1 MADFWG
7 MDFFLSL
14 EDYSIFYRIL
24 WNVLIIALFDF
35 VMDLWNRRR
44 ERQRMF
50 QHRGNQENS
59 RVWDFPTSSQHSRT
73 HSSAPRLH
81 DNTCEIICQFNRSLE
96 TLISRLEIS
105 NKRILEMPE
114 DSDDSTTWVTASED
128 SCSSRASPC
137 PLSTSGEE
145 MEAPCPH
152 PKTQENLES
161 SIPERK
167 AEQGL
172 SLSDRKQP
180 DVMLVPTVRHLPFM
194 DEAKKSHLE
203 DPNVKMQAPQHLEK
217 SLSEAVLGQK
227 HSQLPHPRRHMR
239 ASILSSF
246 QHRHRQ
252 AWARKSAAQRRGQLQ
267 KSASMLN
274 ASTLDAHTQDKKVPV
289 QTACYRIAEGAE
301 DQQNRL
307 MHLWLEQYQYVERQ
321 KAIRAAQENI
331 ASLHGTRTAMD
342 WLRDKRR
349 KALRHSVPGNEGS
362 QGMAPSSTA
371 GLVDARGATV
381 GKRNLPEGTAGMRQ
395 DQNTTIALR
404 HPEWHLEHRLNGRNP
419 SVVPIQTHCE
429 TFRPR
434 PAHAEMRPR
443 HMAAGHRT
451 PRPETPPLPQSGCCG
466 PSLLCLFIKC
476 AWAKLR
482 AAGKTLYSTIKKR
495 VKKSSRK
502 GRRPV
507 IKRRFSTNQGRHR
520 STRIT
525 QTTGQKGEPTSGSG
539 GNEEGLGGISR

>member
-7 MDFFLSL
+7 MGFFLSL
-14 EDYSIFYRIL
+14 EDYTYYTIFYRIL
-24 WNVLIIALFDF
+24 WNMLIIALFDF
-35 VMDLWNRRR
+35 VMDLWDRRR

-59 RVWDFPTSSQHSRT
+59 RVWDFPTSSQHSRM
-73 HSSAPRLH
+73 HSSAPTL
-81 DNTCEIICQFNRSLE
+81 DDDIYEIICQFNRNLD
-96 TLISRLEIS
+96 TLISCLEIS

-227 HSQLPHPRRHMR
+227 HSRLPHPRRHMR

-252 AWARKSAAQRRGQLQ
+252 ARARKSAAQRRGQLR
-267 KSASMLN
+267 KSF
-274 ASTLDAHTQDKKVPV
+274 STPDAHTQEKKVPV
-289 QTACYRIAEGAE
+289 QTASYGVPESTE
-301 DQQNRL
+301 DQQNWL

-321 KAIRAAQENI
+321 KANY
-331 ASLHGTRTAMD
+331 
-342 WLRDKRR
+342 
-349 KALRHSVPGNEGS
+349 VPVQEGS
-362 QGMAPSSTA
+362 KRVAPSNTA
-371 GLVDARGATV
+371 GLVDGRGATV
-381 GKRNLPEGTAGMRQ
+381 GERNSPRDMARRRQSWNNTAAGWQPEG
-395 DQNTTIALR
+395 L
-404 HPEWHLEHRLNGRNP
+404 LEHAFTGKITSFVRSKLKR
-419 SVVPIQTHCE
+419 
-429 TFRPR
+429 
-434 PAHAEMRPR
+434 
-443 HMAAGHRT
+443 
-451 PRPETPPLPQSGCCG
+451 
-466 PSLLCLFIKC
+466 IKTVG
-476 AWAKLR
+476 ASILI
-482 AAGKTLYSTIKKR
+482 G
-495 VKKSSRK
+495 VEKKS
-502 GRRPV
+502 
-507 IKRRFSTNQGRHR
+507 
-520 STRIT
+520 
-525 QTTGQKGEPTSGSG
+525 E
-539 GNEEGLGGISR
+539 